1 MKVFCNTLIC
11 DLKRTFISLYFL
23 TATIGLAFVK
33 IITLFDEAPSFIP
46 GETTIVYIYLIEQ
59 YLGFNIIYL
68 LFAAIPGTILF
79 CSDWDN
85 RFIRFSVV
93 RSSKMKYAISKVLA
107 CFTSGICVV
116 FLAEWIMIAIFSF
129 QFPLFDAN
137 FNHDV
142 FASFATS
149 DKIMLYFLVKSI
161 CKAFCAGFLCVFAL
175 WFSTKI
181 INVFVALATPLL
193 AYYFFNT
200 LSIAL
205 GIPAWL
211 IIGNLSECNINI
223 NQDPVLSFLFPI
235 VIFLIS
241 TMVFGFLFIR
251 NCKRRIENG

>member
-1 MKVFCNTLIC
+1 MKIFCNTLLC
-11 DLKRTFISLYFL
+11 DFKRTFISCYFL
-23 TATIGLAFVK
+23 AATLGLVFVK
-33 IITLFDEAPSFIP
+33 IITLFDEASYFVP
-46 GETTIVYIYLIEQ
+46 GKTTIVYISLIEQ
-59 YLGFNIIYL
+59 YLDFNIIYL

-79 CSDWDN
+79 CADWDN

-93 RSSKMKYAISKVLA
+93 RSSKLNYGISKAIA

-129 QFPLFDAN
+129 RFPLFDAN
-137 FNHDV
+137 FNYDV
-142 FASFATS
+142 FTSFAAPN
-149 DKIMLYFLVKSI
+149 KIFLYFLAKSI

-181 INVFVALATPLL
+181 VNVFVALATPLL

-200 LSIAL
+200 LSFTL
-205 GIPAWL
+205 RVPAWL
-211 IIGNLSECNINI
+211 NISNLSNCNINI
-223 NQDPVLSFLFPI
+223 NNDPILSFLFPT

-241 TMVFGFLFIR
+241 AMFFGFLFIR